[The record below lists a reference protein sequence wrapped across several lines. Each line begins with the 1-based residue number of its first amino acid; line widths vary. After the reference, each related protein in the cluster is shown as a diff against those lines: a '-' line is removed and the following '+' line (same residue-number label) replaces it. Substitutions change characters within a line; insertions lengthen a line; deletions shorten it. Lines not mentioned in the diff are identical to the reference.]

1 MPVIYQNR
9 QDPLTAKLTQNNTCP
24 PHIHRQPEILYV
36 LEGALEVTV
45 GGETRLLKK
54 GDLSVAFPDTIHQT
68 HTPKASA
75 ALMLIFDTRELPD
88 YHSDFF
94 SKIPQ
99 TPFLSG
105 VPRYPDLSRALEAL
119 ISYARDGL
127 QNPRLLKGYLTVF
140 LNFLLEQIPL
150 LPHTREK
157 YDLCQKIAEYL
168 NSHFTEAV
176 SLSSLSHDL
185 GYSKYHISHVCNEKF
200 GCSLSDYVNRLRA
213 EHAMGLLTH
222 SDLSITDVCYAS
234 GFNSLRTFYR
244 VFKERYG
251 QTPGTLQRNIFPLL
265 PAPDLL

>member
-1 MPVIYQNR
+1 MPIIYQNR
-9 QDPLTAKLTQNNTCP
+9 QDPLTAKLTHNNTCP
-24 PHIHRQPEILYV
+24 PHIHRQIEILYV
-36 LEGALEVTV
+36 LDGALEVTI
-45 GGETRLLKK
+45 GGEARLLKK
-54 GDLSVAFPDTIHQT
+54 DDLSVTFPDTIHQT
-68 HTPKASA
+68 HTPEAST

-94 SKIPQ
+94 SNMPS
-99 TPFLSG
+99 TPFLNNIAG
-105 VPRYPDLSRALEAL
+105 FPDLSHTLAKLVD
-119 ISYARDGL
+119 YAGNNL

-140 LNFLLEQIPL
+140 LNFLLEQLTL
-150 LPHTREK
+150 LPHTPEK
-157 YDLCQKIAEYL
+157 QDLCQKIAEYL

-251 QTPGTLQRNIFPLL
+251 QTPGALQRNLFSP
-265 PAPDLL
+265 